1 MIATLSETARYA
13 RAELETLASAL
24 RAHELARLIELA
36 RRMLDE
42 QEETCRKKEVPWDYE
57 SAESTR
63 LLDAV

>member
-1 MIATLSETARYA
+1 MMPTLSETARYA

-42 QEETCRKKEVPWDYE
+42 QGEPASGYGPSVSGGRTP
-57 SAESTR
+57 
-63 LLDAV
+63 